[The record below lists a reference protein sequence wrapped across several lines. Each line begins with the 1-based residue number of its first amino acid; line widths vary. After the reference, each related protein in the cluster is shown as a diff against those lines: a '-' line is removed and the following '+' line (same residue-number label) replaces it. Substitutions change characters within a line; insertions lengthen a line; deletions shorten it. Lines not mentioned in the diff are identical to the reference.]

1 MIDKIGK
8 KLPSF
13 TKLEWD
19 YNDDKK
25 ATRNFFLV
33 KHSLQKLQNLLL
45 ENKKMHFPRMSIL
58 RYFRTHKKC
67 C

>member
-25 ATRNFFLV
+25 ATRNFLV

-45 ENKKMHFPRMSIL
+45 KIL
-58 RYFRTHKKC
+58 KNALSKNVNS
-67 C
+67 

>member
-25 ATRNFFLV
+25 ATRNFLV
-33 KHSLQKLQNLLL
+33 KHSLQKLQSLLL
-45 ENKKMHFPRMSIL
+45 ENKKNALS
-58 RYFRTHKKC
+58 KNVNS
-67 C
+67 